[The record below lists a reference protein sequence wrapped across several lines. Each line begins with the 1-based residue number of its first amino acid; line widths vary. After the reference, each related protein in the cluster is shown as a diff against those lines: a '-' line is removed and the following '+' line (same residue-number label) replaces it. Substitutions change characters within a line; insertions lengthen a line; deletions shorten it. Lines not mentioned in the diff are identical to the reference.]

1 MAMVK
6 ISNGEVTQIVPR
18 GAFETQYK
26 QLGFQIVGDN
36 KAAEVKKETKKAPEE
51 KNLESQVPEDGDDFD
66 ADAAGGDGDDTE
78 DGDDFEELLEKPISQ
93 WNKAEVKDFAAAKG
107 IDIHGTKNVNEA
119 KEIIKKYLD
128 DEAKKAAV
136 EA

>member
-6 ISNGEVTQIVPR
+6 ISNGEVTQIVSR
-18 GAFETQYK
+18 GAFDTQYK
-26 QLGFQIVGDN
+26 RLGFQIVEDN
-36 KAAEVKKETKKAPEE
+36 NVAEVNKEVKKAADVNKSEP
-51 KNLESQVPEDGDDFD
+51 QVPDNDDFD
-66 ADAAGGDGDDTE
+66 ADAADDNE
-78 DGDDFEELLEKPISQ
+78 DDFEELLEKPISQ
-93 WNKAEVKDFAAAKG
+93 WNKTEVKDFAVAKG

-128 DEAKKAAV
+128 DEAKKAA

>member
-6 ISNGEVTQIVPR
+6 ISNGEVTQIVSR
-18 GAFETQYK
+18 GAFDTQYK
-26 QLGFQIVGDN
+26 RLGFQIVEDN
-36 KAAEVKKETKKAPEE
+36 HVSEANKEVKKAAEAKKPEV
-51 KNLESQVPEDGDDFD
+51 QVPDNDDFD
-66 ADAAGGDGDDTE
+66 ADAAYDDTE

-93 WNKAEVKDFAAAKG
+93 WNKTEVKDFAAAKG
-107 IDIHGTKNVNEA
+107 IDIHGTKNANEA

-128 DEAKKAAV
+128 YEAKKAA

>member
-6 ISNGEVTQIVPR
+6 ISNGEVTQIVSR
-18 GAFETQYK
+18 GAFDTQYK
-26 QLGFQIVGDN
+26 RLGFQIVGDN
-36 KAAEVKKETKKAPEE
+36 ETAEVKKVVEENKPEV
-51 KNLESQVPEDGDDFD
+51 KVPDDDDFD
-66 ADAAGGDGDDTE
+66 ADAADDDTE

-93 WNKAEVKDFAAAKG
+93 WNKTEVKDFAAAKG
-107 IDIHGTKNVNEA
+107 IDIHGTKNANEA

-128 DEAKKAAV
+128 DEAKKAA

>member
-6 ISNGEVTQIVPR
+6 ISNGEVTQIVSR
-18 GAFETQYK
+18 GAFDTQYK
-26 QLGFQIVGDN
+26 RLGFQIVGDN
-36 KAAEVKKETKKAPEE
+36 KATEVKKEVKKAAEE
-51 KNLESQVPEDGDDFD
+51 KKPEAQVPDDDDFD
-66 ADAAGGDGDDTE
+66 ADVADDTE

-93 WNKAEVKDFAAAKG
+93 WNKTEVKDFAAAKG
-107 IDIHGTKNVNEA
+107 IDIHGTKNANEA

-128 DEAKKAAV
+128 DEAKKAA

>member
-6 ISNGEVTQIVPR
+6 ISNGEVTQVVSR

-26 QLGFQIVGDN
+26 RLGFQIVGDN
-36 KAAEVKKETKKAPEE
+36 KTTEVKKATEE
-51 KNLESQVPEDGDDFD
+51 KKSEAQGPDDDFD
-66 ADAAGGDGDDTE
+66 ADVADDTE

-93 WNKAEVKDFAAAKG
+93 WNKTEVKDFAAAKG
-107 IDIHGTKNVNEA
+107 IDIHGTKNANEA

-128 DEAKKAAV
+128 DEAKKAA

>member
-6 ISNGEVTQIVPR
+6 ISNGEVTQIVSR
-18 GAFETQYK
+18 GAFDTQYK
-26 QLGFQIVGDN
+26 RLGFQIVGDN
-36 KAAEVKKETKKAPEE
+36 KTTEVKKEKKKSEA
-51 KNLESQVPEDGDDFD
+51 QVPDDDFD
-66 ADAAGGDGDDTE
+66 ADVADDTE

-93 WNKAEVKDFAAAKG
+93 WNKTEVKDFAAAKG
-107 IDIHGTKNVNEA
+107 IDIHGTKNANEA

-128 DEAKKAAV
+128 DEAKKAA

>member
-6 ISNGEVTQIVPR
+6 ISNGEVTQVVSR
-18 GAFETQYK
+18 GAFDTQYK
-26 QLGFQIVGDN
+26 RLGFQIVEDN
-36 KAAEVKKETKKAPEE
+36 DVAEVKKVVEKSKPEA
-51 KNLESQVPEDGDDFD
+51 QVPDDDFD
-66 ADAAGGDGDDTE
+66 ADVADDDTE

-93 WNKAEVKDFAAAKG
+93 WNKTEVKDFAAAKG
-107 IDIHGTKNVNEA
+107 IDIHGTKNANEA

-128 DEAKKAAV
+128 DEAKKAA

>member
-6 ISNGEVTQIVPR
+6 ISNGEVTQVVSR

-26 QLGFQIVGDN
+26 RLGFQIVGDN
-36 KAAEVKKETKKAPEE
+36 KATEVKKEVKKSEA
-51 KNLESQVPEDGDDFD
+51 QVPDDDFD
-66 ADAAGGDGDDTE
+66 ADVADDTE

-93 WNKAEVKDFAAAKG
+93 WNKTEVKDFAAAKG
-107 IDIHGTKNVNEA
+107 IDIHGTKSANEA

-128 DEAKKAAV
+128 DEAKKAA

>member
-6 ISNGEVTQIVPR
+6 ISNGEVTQIVSR
-18 GAFETQYK
+18 GAFDTQYK
-26 QLGFQIVGDN
+26 RLGFQIVGDN
-36 KAAEVKKETKKAPEE
+36 KATEVKKATEE
-51 KNLESQVPEDGDDFD
+51 KKSEVQVPDDDFD
-66 ADAAGGDGDDTE
+66 ADVADDTE

-93 WNKAEVKDFAAAKG
+93 WNKTEVKDFAAAKG
-107 IDIHGTKNVNEA
+107 IDIHGTKNANEA

-128 DEAKKAAV
+128 DEAKKAA

>member
-6 ISNGEVTQIVPR
+6 ISNGEVTQVVSH

-26 QLGFQIVGDN
+26 RLGFQIVGDN
-36 KAAEVKKETKKAPEE
+36 KATEVKKEVKKATEE
-51 KNLESQVPEDGDDFD
+51 KKSEVQVPDDDFD
-66 ADAAGGDGDDTE
+66 ADVADDIE

-93 WNKAEVKDFAAAKG
+93 WNKTEVKDFAAAKG
-107 IDIHGTKNVNEA
+107 IDIHGTKNANEA

-128 DEAKKAAV
+128 DEAKKAA

>member
-6 ISNGEVTQIVPR
+6 ISNGEVTQVVSR

-26 QLGFQIVGDN
+26 RLGFQIVGDT
-36 KAAEVKKETKKAPEE
+36 KATEAKKETKKAAEE
-51 KNLESQVPEDGDDFD
+51 KKPEAQVPDDDDFD
-66 ADAAGGDGDDTE
+66 ADVADDTE

-93 WNKAEVKDFAAAKG
+93 WNKTEVKDFAAAKG
-107 IDIHGTKNVNEA
+107 IDIHGTKNANEA

-128 DEAKKAAV
+128 DEAKKAA

>member
-6 ISNGEVTQIVPR
+6 ISNGDVTQIVSR

-26 QLGFQIVGDN
+26 KLGFQIVGDN
-36 KAAEVKKETKKAPEE
+36 QAIEAKKEVKKAAEDKKP
-51 KNLESQVPEDGDDFD
+51 ESQVPDDDDFD
-66 ADAAGGDGDDTE
+66 ADAADDDTE

-93 WNKAEVKDFAAAKG
+93 WNKTEVKDFAAAKG
-107 IDIHGTKNVNEA
+107 IDIHGTKNANEA

-128 DEAKKAAV
+128 EEAKKAA

>member
-6 ISNGEVTQIVPR
+6 ISNGEVTQVVSR

-26 QLGFQIVGDN
+26 RLGFQIVGDN
-36 KAAEVKKETKKAPEE
+36 KVTEVKKEVKKAAEE
-51 KNLESQVPEDGDDFD
+51 KKSEAQVPDDDDFD
-66 ADAAGGDGDDTE
+66 ADTADDTE
-78 DGDDFEELLEKPISQ
+78 DDFEELLEKPISQ
-93 WNKAEVKDFAAAKG
+93 WNKTEVKDFAAAKG
-107 IDIHGTKNVNEA
+107 IDIHGTKNANEA

-128 DEAKKAAV
+128 DEAKKAA

>member
-6 ISNGEVTQIVPR
+6 ISNGEVTQIVSR
-18 GAFETQYK
+18 GAFDTQYK
-26 QLGFQIVGDN
+26 RLGFQIVGDN
-36 KAAEVKKETKKAPEE
+36 KTTEVKKEKKKSEA
-51 KNLESQVPEDGDDFD
+51 QVPDDDFD
-66 ADAAGGDGDDTE
+66 ADVADDTE

-93 WNKAEVKDFAAAKG
+93 WNKTEVKDFAAAKG
-107 IDIHGTKNVNEA
+107 IDIHGTKSANEA

-128 DEAKKAAV
+128 DEAKKAA

>member
-6 ISNGEVTQIVPR
+6 ISNGEVTQIVSR
-18 GAFETQYK
+18 GAFDTQYK
-26 QLGFQIVGDN
+26 RLGFQIVGDN
-36 KAAEVKKETKKAPEE
+36 QAVEAKKEVKKAVEE
-51 KNLESQVPEDGDDFD
+51 KKSEAHVPDDDFD
-66 ADAAGGDGDDTE
+66 ADVADDTE

-93 WNKAEVKDFAAAKG
+93 WNKTEVKDFAAAKG
-107 IDIHGTKNVNEA
+107 IDIHGTKNANEA

-128 DEAKKAAV
+128 DEAKKAA

>member
-6 ISNGEVTQIVPR
+6 ISNGEVTQIVSR
-18 GAFETQYK
+18 GAFDTQYK
-26 QLGFQIVGDN
+26 RLGFQIVEDN
-36 KAAEVKKETKKAPEE
+36 NVAEVNKEVKKAADVNKSEP
-51 KNLESQVPEDGDDFD
+51 QVHDNDDFD
-66 ADAAGGDGDDTE
+66 ADAADDNE
-78 DGDDFEELLEKPISQ
+78 DDFEELLEKPISQ
-93 WNKAEVKDFAAAKG
+93 WNKTEVKDFAVAKG

-128 DEAKKAAV
+128 DEAKKAA

>member
-6 ISNGEVTQIVPR
+6 ISNGDVTQIVSR

-26 QLGFQIVGDN
+26 KLGFQIVGDN
-36 KAAEVKKETKKAPEE
+36 QVIEAKKEVKKAAEGKKP
-51 KNLESQVPEDGDDFD
+51 ESQVPDDDDFD
-66 ADAAGGDGDDTE
+66 ADAADDDTE

-93 WNKAEVKDFAAAKG
+93 WNKTEVKDFAAAKG
-107 IDIHGTKNVNEA
+107 IDIHGTKNANEA

-128 DEAKKAAV
+128 DEAKKAA

>member
-6 ISNGEVTQIVPR
+6 ISNGDVTQIVSR

-26 QLGFQIVGDN
+26 KLGFQIVGDN
-36 KAAEVKKETKKAPEE
+36 QAIEAKKEVKKAAEDKKH
-51 KNLESQVPEDGDDFD
+51 ESQVPDDDDFD
-66 ADAAGGDGDDTE
+66 ADAADDDTE

-93 WNKAEVKDFAAAKG
+93 WNKTEVKDFAAAKG
-107 IDIHGTKNVNEA
+107 IDIHGTKNANEA

-128 DEAKKAAV
+128 DEAKKAA

>member
-6 ISNGEVTQIVPR
+6 ISNGDVTQIVSR

-26 QLGFQIVGDN
+26 KLGFQIVGDN
-36 KAAEVKKETKKAPEE
+36 QAIEAKKEVKKVAEE
-51 KNLESQVPEDGDDFD
+51 KKSEAQVPYDDVFV
-66 ADAAGGDGDDTE
+66 ADAVDDDTE

-93 WNKAEVKDFAAAKG
+93 WNKTEVKDFAAAKG
-107 IDIHGTKNVNEA
+107 IDIHGTKNANEA
-119 KEIIKKYLD
+119 KEIIKRYLD
-128 DEAKKAAV
+128 DEAKKAA

>member
-6 ISNGEVTQIVPR
+6 ISNGDVTQIVSR

-26 QLGFQIVGDN
+26 KLGFQIVGDN
-36 KAAEVKKETKKAPEE
+36 KTTEVKKEVKKAAEDKKP
-51 KNLESQVPEDGDDFD
+51 ESQVPDDDDFD
-66 ADAAGGDGDDTE
+66 ADAADDDTE

-93 WNKAEVKDFAAAKG
+93 WNKTEVKDFAAAKG
-107 IDIHGTKNVNEA
+107 IDIHGTKNANEA
-119 KEIIKKYLD
+119 KEIIKKYLYE
-128 DEAKKAAV
+128 EAKKAA

>member
-6 ISNGEVTQIVPR
+6 ISNGEVTQIVSR
-18 GAFETQYK
+18 GAFDTQYK
-26 QLGFQIVGDN
+26 RLGFQIVGDN
-36 KAAEVKKETKKAPEE
+36 QAIEAKKEVKKAAEEKKSEA
-51 KNLESQVPEDGDDFD
+51 QVPDDDDFD
-66 ADAAGGDGDDTE
+66 ADAADDDTD

-93 WNKAEVKDFAAAKG
+93 WNKTEVKDFAAAKG
-107 IDIHGTKNVNEA
+107 IDIHGTKNANEA

-128 DEAKKAAV
+128 DEAKKAA

>member
-6 ISNGEVTQIVPR
+6 ISNGEVTQIVSR

-26 QLGFQIVGDN
+26 RLGFQIIGDN
-36 KAAEVKKETKKAPEE
+36 KTTEVKKETKKAAKEKKPEV
-51 KNLESQVPEDGDDFD
+51 QVPDDDFD
-66 ADAAGGDGDDTE
+66 ADVADDTE

-93 WNKAEVKDFAAAKG
+93 WNKTEVKDFAAAKG
-107 IDIHGTKNVNEA
+107 IDIHGTKNANEA

-128 DEAKKAAV
+128 DEAKKAA